1 MQNIAYVIYRL
12 FLGRVEGDKM
22 TRRRQVPKGTK
33 LGDLKKI
40 GGFDLGLYMID
51 DEWSSKWELNPV
63 HRTLRNAE
71 KIKQNLKHFEH
82 LISIMQDEYNRI
94 VDEHT
99 DLLIMAS
106 PAEGFTD
113 EMYWGDLE

>member
-22 TRRRQVPKGTK
+22 TSRRQVPKGTK
-33 LGDLKKI
+33 LGELKKI

-63 HRTLRNAE
+63 HRTSRNAE
-71 KIKQNLKHFEH
+71 KIKHNLKQFKH
-82 LISIMQDEYNRI
+82 LISIMEDEYKRI
-94 VDEHT
+94 VDKHT

-106 PAEGFTD
+106 A
-113 EMYWGDLE
+113 GDLE